1 MTRTHHLYRNY
12 RSKTWWWWWGDDGV
26 EVGWGV
32 ERWDVLV
39 VVVVVAVVVVVVVEN
54 GRERK
59 YQALLYGYKWNSVK
73 PR

>member
-1 MTRTHHLYRNY
+1 M
-12 RSKTWWWWWGDDGV
+12 

-32 ERWDVLV
+32 ERLDVLV
-39 VVVVVAVVVVVVVEN
+39 VVVVVVVVVVAVVVVEN

>member
-1 MTRTHHLYRNY
+1 MVVVVVVVVMGW
-12 RSKTWWWWWGDDGV
+12 KW
-26 EVGWGV
+26 GWGV
-32 ERWDVLV
+32 ERWDLLV
-39 VVVVVAVVVVVVVEN
+39 VVVAVVVEN